1 MKRTTTLIMAA
12 VIAVGTGVAR
22 AEPNAEEIKQLGT
35 TLTPWGAEKAGN
47 KDGTIPAYAGG
58 LTKPPANYNK
68 SNPGWRPDPFP
79 EDKPLFSIDA
89 KNMDKYGDKLSEGV
103 KAMMR
108 KYPTFRID
116 VYPTR
121 RSAAY
126 PQHVLDNTLK
136 NATRCKLEADG
147 LGINHDCQGGFPFPI
162 PKNGYEVM
170 WNKIAQYRGPAQLN
184 EEWPTYVKPDGEV
197 VNTAKNNHYIEW
209 SLYNERNPGWS
220 YATRTEYWAPARL
233 NGMNSL
239 YYDLKENSERRSW
252 TYVPAARRVRLAPD
266 TAADTPIAPIG
277 GAAVYDDANMFS
289 GKMDRFDFKLVG
301 KKEMYIPYNS
311 YKLHYP
317 EKGSA
322 CDGNS
327 KFLAGHVKP
336 ECVRFELHR
345 VWHVHATL
353 KPGKRHIYEKRDF
366 FIDEDAWYGGIAESY
381 DHAGK
386 IYRVLFHGIAPQY
399 DILAPVSEQGL
410 IHDLSSGVYTYI
422 QMGPHGS
429 VPIKPLSPENMSPES
444 LTKSILKY

>member
-1 MKRTTTLIMAA
+1 MKSTTTLVITTLVAAYAGMAQA
-12 VIAVGTGVAR
+12 APT
-22 AEPNAEEIKQLGT
+22 PEEVKQLGT

-47 KDGTIPAYAGG
+47 KDGAIPAYTGG
-58 LTKPPANYNK
+58 LTKVPVNYSK

-89 KNMDKYGDKLSEGV
+89 KNMDKYGDKLSAGV
-103 KAMMR
+103 KAMMS

-126 PQHVLDNTLK
+126 PQQVLDNTLK
-136 NATRCKLEADG
+136 NTTRCNLVNEG
-147 LGINHDCQGGFPFPI
+147 LGINKECFGGFPFPI

-170 WNKIAQYRGPAQLN
+170 WNKNAQYRGAASLN

-197 VNTAKNNHYIEW
+197 VTTAKNNHYIEW

-220 YATRTEYWAPARL
+220 YATRIEYTSPARL
-233 NGMNSL
+233 NGMVSM
-239 YYDLKENSERRSW
+239 YYDDKEDTDRHSW
-252 TYVPAARRVRLAPD
+252 SYVPASRRVRMAPD

-289 GKMDRFDFKLVG
+289 GKMDRFDFKLIG
-301 KKEMYIPYNS
+301 KKELFIPYNA

-317 EKGSA
+317 DKGSA
-322 CDGNS
+322 CDGDA
-327 KFLAGHVKP
+327 KYLPYHVKP

-345 VWHVHATL
+345 VWHVQATL
-353 KPGKRHIYEKRDF
+353 KPGKRHIYQKRDF
-366 FIDEDAWYGGIAESY
+366 FIDEDAWFGGLQETY
-381 DHAGK
+381 DHSGK
-386 IYRVLFHGIAPQY
+386 NYRVLFHGIAPSY
-399 DILAPVSEQGL
+399 EIPAPVGEQGL

-422 QMGPHGS
+422 RLGPRGS
-429 VPIKPLSPENMSPES
+429 VNVEPLPSEALSSES
-444 LTKSILKY
+444 LNKQILKY